1 VFWRKRIKR
10 LDLSKVAI
18 EPTAKLYLRHT
29 TLATSPVPKLF
40 PFARNK
46 QRDWVALGEKAWHVL
61 QRKRMHEIFPGQS
74 PSEFRRYHKLLKRS
88 GGRFRD
94 EIFAG
99 LRPVSSKGPAG
110 ENVGPEEVHYL
121 PFFVPR
127 FVFERH
133 GYILGG
139 TGSGKT
145 AHALAQILIQLAE
158 GYEGADGPHDP
169 PPILIIDL
177 KQNGDRYLRA
187 LAERIAR
194 ARHQPL
200 RFFSNDADYESLLFD
215 PLRAFRSVG
224 DPIKLLETLLKAFGL
239 TYPEGYGSDFFTAEQ
254 RVQLMQILHRPR
266 TGRLTM
272 DQLIEAIDRATRGR
286 SANAD
291 ARGLYSAMAA
301 LGKAAHV
308 HTSGANIAD
317 EKLIDFE
324 RFIDNREVLYIHL
337 DSRSLGL
344 LSRDLGRLML
354 FSLLE
359 AASQREKRG
368 EKRQCFVAIDEF
380 HRLAARNV
388 VEMLEDARACG
399 VGFLLCHQSSSSLKT
414 RDSDLYGVLFEN
426 CSFKQCL
433 TLEDPRVIELF
444 QAISG
449 RKSERR
455 LGGSTSETF
464 GDSSSYTN
472 TSSRETK
479 DGHGSGGGA
488 FTSMSSFGRS
498 FGTSRGASQTHS
510 TSETSSWREE
520 MVDALTPEMV
530 VAVNDTELLSLMHVK
545 GVGATSLTPT
555 GGIPTIVQGLFP
567 FHRARA
573 EKWYAKKWP
582 LKALDGE
589 GGRPSDPDSAAAS
602 QATTQSPKRIEF
614 KTATNKKRPSDIR
627 NEKLELTKKIQTL
640 GNRLADGMIPEVLSF
655 EQFMRNHQVT
665 LSDAGRYAA
674 LAGVDVSNRHRKL
687 KPGEIAAILRAMNA

>member
-1 VFWRKRIKR
+1 VFWRKRTKQ

-18 EPTAKLYLRHT
+18 EPTARLDLKHAAIAASPIPKLY
-29 TLATSPVPKLF
+29 
-40 PFARNK
+40 PFVRNK
-46 QRDWVALGEKAWHVL
+46 ERDWAALGEKAWAVL
-61 QRKRMHEIFPGQS
+61 DLKRMREIFPAQA

-88 GGRFRD
+88 YGKYRD
-94 EIFAG
+94 EIFVG
-99 LRPVSSKGPAG
+99 LRPDGLQKPPG
-110 ENVGPEEVHYL
+110 EKASQDEIDFL

-133 GYILGG
+133 GYVLGG

-158 GYEGADGPHDP
+158 GYEGTDGKHDP
-169 PPILIIDL
+169 PPILIVDL

-194 ARHQPL
+194 ARRQPL
-200 RFFSNDADYESLLFD
+200 RFYSNDTDYDSMLFD
-215 PLRAFRSVG
+215 PLRAFRSVK
-224 DPIKLLETLLKAFGL
+224 DPIKLLETLMKAFGL

-266 TGRLTM
+266 SGRLTM
-272 DQLIEAIDRATRGR
+272 DHLIEAIDRATRGR
-286 SANAD
+286 SANSD

-308 HTSGANIAD
+308 HTSAANIED
-317 EKLIDFE
+317 ENLIDFD
-324 RFIDNREVLYIHL
+324 RFLDNREVLYVHL
-337 DSRSLGL
+337 DARSMSL

-388 VEMLEDARACG
+388 VEMLEDARASG

-444 QAISG
+444 ETISG
-449 RKSERR
+449 RKTERR

-464 GDSSSYTN
+464 GQSSSHSK
-472 TSSRETK
+472 TSSQSSNQSS
-479 DGHGSGGGA
+479 GSAGGG
-488 FTSMSSFGRS
+488 FSSMS
-498 FGTSRGASQTHS
+498 GAGQSSGDSVGETQTHS

-520 MVDALTPEMV
+520 MVTALTPEMV
-530 VAVNDTELLSLMHVK
+530 VAVNDTELLSLIHVK
-545 GVGATSLTPT
+545 GAGEKSLSPT
-555 GGIPTIVQGLFP
+555 GGIPTLVQGLFP

-573 EKWYAKKWP
+573 EKWYAKTWP
-582 LKALDGE
+582 LKKTDGE
-589 GGRPSDPDSAAAS
+589 GGQPGDSAS
-602 QATTQSPKRIEF
+602 ATTLPTSAPITQRIESETLAYNEEPIHNRDEKIKLTKRIL
-614 KTATNKKRPSDIR
+614 AISNK
-627 NEKLELTKKIQTL
+627 
-640 GNRLADGMIPEVLSF
+640 LADGMIPEVLSF
-655 EQFMRNHQVT
+655 EQFMRNHHVT
-665 LSDAGRYAA
+665 LSDGGRYAA

-687 KPGEIAAILRAMNA
+687 KPGELAALLRAMNS